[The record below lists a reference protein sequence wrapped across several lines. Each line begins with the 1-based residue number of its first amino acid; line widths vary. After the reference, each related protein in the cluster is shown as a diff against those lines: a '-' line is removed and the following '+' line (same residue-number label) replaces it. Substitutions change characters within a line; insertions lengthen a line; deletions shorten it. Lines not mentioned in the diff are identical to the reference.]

1 MTMKEI
7 LLGDYKLVFDDGW
20 EIIIYDIYLHDK
32 KIGWVVFLN
41 DMSLLTLC
49 TDDTDLITLLLLR
62 YQVSPLLHTHPFNK

>member
-41 DMSLLTLC
+41 DMSLLTLR
-49 TDDTDLITLLLLR
+49 TDDTDLITMLLLK
-62 YQVSPLLHTHPFNK
+62 YQVSPDFKIYPYKE